1 MNTEQTLSET
11 FLHRKP
17 ENWNCAQSL
26 FKGFQE
32 QLHIPD
38 AEIERARALGGGRAE
53 DGLCGALCA
62 ADYLA
67 GGGHRGEL
75 EQAFTKLSAHADAA
89 S

>member
-32 QLHIPD
+32 QLAIPD
-38 AEIERARALGGGRAE
+38 AEIERARWKNYRLRYFTE
-53 DGLCGALCA
+53 
-62 ADYLA
+62 
-67 GGGHRGEL
+67 EL
-75 EQAFTKLSAHADAA
+75 EEKNDV
-89 S
+89 